1 MTTKAANLR
10 YPMKTIQTFTLVT
23 ISNPRRGMELFDLRA
38 AAEASGMHPEMIR
51 EFQRARVVHAVNDN
65 EDGDCYFDE
74 HGIRRLRHIE
84 YLRSDRHLSLHVICL
99 LLRLLDRAERAEAE
113 LKRLR
118 ELV

>member
-1 MTTKAANLR
+1 
-10 YPMKTIQTFTLVT
+10 MKMIQTLTLVT
-23 ISNPRRGMELFDLRA
+23 TSDPLRGGIELFDLRA

-51 EFQRARVVHAVNDN
+51 EFQRARVVNAVHDT
-65 EDGDCYFDE
+65 EDGNCYFDE
-74 HGIRRLRHIE
+74 HGIRRLGHIE
-84 YLRSDRHLSLHVICL
+84 YLRRDRHLSLHVICV